1 VRFYRRVR
9 PEGPGWKW
17 VAAKAG
23 EMDGRPA
30 GTLAG
35 QFLNWTLGCVLIY
48 ASLFGIGKLVFKEW
62 GMGMILAAVA
72 VVAATLI
79 SKREL

>member
-1 VRFYRRVR
+1 
-9 PEGPGWKW
+9 
-17 VAAKAG
+17 
-23 EMDGRPA
+23 
-30 GTLAG
+30 
-35 QFLNWTLGCVLIY
+35 LGCVLIY

-62 GMGMILAAVA
+62 GTGMILAAVA